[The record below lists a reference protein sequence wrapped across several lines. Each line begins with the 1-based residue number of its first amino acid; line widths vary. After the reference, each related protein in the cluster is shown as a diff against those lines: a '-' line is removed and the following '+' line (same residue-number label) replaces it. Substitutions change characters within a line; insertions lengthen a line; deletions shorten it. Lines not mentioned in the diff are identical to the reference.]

1 MFSRLTIALGWDE
14 LHVLT
19 IDDGVGLGLEQAQLL
34 LLVFCIGGY
43 GPLAF
48 PALAAGHVPLAG
60 DFGCRWLAGL
70 AAEQGGAG
78 YRLLVVVV

>member
-1 MFSRLTIALGWDE
+1 LGWALGWAE

-19 IDDGVGLGLEQAQLL
+19 YYDGVGLGLGQAQLL
-34 LLVFCIGGY
+34 LLDFCIGGY

-48 PALAAGHVPLAG
+48 SGLAAGHVPLAG

-70 AAEQGGAG
+70 AAGQGGAG
-78 YRLLVVVV
+78 YRLLDVV